1 MRLQV
6 LIARAGIASRRGA
19 EELIRHG
26 EVILNGKVVTEMGTR
41 ADLSRDHVK
50 VGGQRLSPP
59 SRLEYWLL
67 NKPGN
72 MVTTMSDPEK
82 RPCVGEIISAMGRKI
97 VPAGR
102 LDFHTTG
109 ALLLTN
115 DGELAARLTH
125 ARWDVEKIY
134 QAKVNREPGRRQ
146 IDRLRKGVRL
156 DDGVTAPAFVSV
168 IRVSG
173 EKAWMEIRITEGRN
187 RQVRRMMEA
196 VGLTVEKLRRTAIG
210 PIKLGRLPTGNARH
224 LTSEELAD
232 LRQAVDL

>member
-1 MRLQV
+1 
-6 LIARAGIASRRGA
+6 
-19 EELIRHG
+19 
-26 EVILNGKVVTEMGTR
+26 VVTELGTR
-41 ADLSRDHVK
+41 ADLQRDHVK
-50 VGGQRLSPP
+50 VGGRRLSNP
-59 SRLEYWLL
+59 SKLEYWLL

-82 RPCVGEIISAMGRKI
+82 RPCVGEIIAAMGRKV

-125 ARWDVEKIY
+125 PRWDVEKIY
-134 QAKVNREPGRRQ
+134 QAKVNKEPTQRQ

-156 DDGVTAPAFVSV
+156 DDGVTAPAFV
-168 IRVSG
+168 RVVRAADG
-173 EKAWMEIRITEGRN
+173 KAWMELRITEGRN

-196 VGLTVEKLRRTAIG
+196 VGLTVEKLRRTSIG
-210 PIKLGRLPTGNARH
+210 PIKLGRLATGNARH
-224 LTSEELAD
+224 LTVDELRE
-232 LRQAVDL
+232 LREVVGL

>member
-1 MRLQV
+1 M
-6 LIARAGIASRRGA
+6 
-19 EELIRHG
+19 
-26 EVILNGKVVTEMGTR
+26 LNGKVVTELGTR

-50 VGGQRLSPP
+50 VDGQRLSLPT
-59 SRLEYWLL
+59 RFEYWLL

-72 MVTTMSDPEK
+72 MVTTMRDPEN
-82 RPCVGEIISAMGRKI
+82 RPCVGEIVAGMGRKI

-125 ARWDVEKIY
+125 PRWEVEKIY
-134 QAKVNREPGRRQ
+134 QAKVNPEPGERQ
-146 IDRLRKGVRL
+146 IERLRKGVRL
-156 DDGVTAPAFVSV
+156 DDGVTGPAY
-168 IRVSG
+168 IRVVRAHDG
-173 EKAWMEIRITEGRN
+173 KAWVEVRITEGRN

-210 PIKLGRLPTGNARH
+210 PIKLGRLVTGTARH
-224 LTSEELAD
+224 LTREEEAE
-232 LRQAVDL
+232 LRQALGL